1 MTRRRRLDV
10 TVTHTD
16 APSPDDALVVDQV
29 RALVRDRGTDPMA
42 DPRGVRAAILDVL
55 DDVAAERA
63 QESSVVDVEAWAQ
76 ELHDVVAGYGPLQRL
91 FDDDT
96 VEEIWVKCR
105 QTTV

>member
-1 MTRRRRLDV
+1 VV
-10 TVTHTD
+10 TSASVT
-16 APSPDDALVVDQV
+16 APSPDDALVVDRV

-42 DPRGVRAAILDVL
+42 DPRGVRAAVL

-63 QESSVVDVEAWAQ
+63 QESSVVDVETWAQ

-96 VEEIWVKCR
+96 IEEIWVKCR
-105 QTTV
+105 LTTV